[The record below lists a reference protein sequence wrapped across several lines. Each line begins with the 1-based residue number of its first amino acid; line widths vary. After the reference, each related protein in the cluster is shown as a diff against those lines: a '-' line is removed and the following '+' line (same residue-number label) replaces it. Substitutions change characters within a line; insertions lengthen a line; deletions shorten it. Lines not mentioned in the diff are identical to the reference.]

1 MEINAVNEKMKK
13 IKEEYRYQ
21 KDITYFVEINDKE
34 TSEQIFQT
42 TEFKTIQD
50 AIDFVK
56 NYCSFIDTENYDM
69 WLMYFVEDGD
79 IDYLADIVF
88 NAKSGKYECRIL

>member
-1 MEINAVNEKMKK
+1 MELNAVNEKMKK

-21 KDITYFVEINDKE
+21 KDITYFIEINNKE

-42 TEFKTIQD
+42 TEFKTFQD
-50 AIDFVK
+50 AIDFVNK
-56 NYCSFIDTENYDM
+56 YCSFIDTENYDM

-79 IDYLADIVF
+79 IDYLADIVL
-88 NAKSGKYECRIL
+88 NTNNGKYEFKII

>member
-1 MEINAVNEKMKK
+1 MGINAVNEKMKK

-21 KDITYFVEINDKE
+21 KDITYFIEINDKE

-50 AIDFVK
+50 AIDFVN

-79 IDYLADIVF
+79 IDYLADIVL
-88 NAKSGKYECRIL
+88 NTDNGKYECEII

>member
-1 MEINAVNEKMKK
+1 MGINAVNEKMKK

-21 KDITYFVEINDKE
+21 KDITYFIEINNKE
-34 TSEQIFQT
+34 TNEQIFQT

-50 AIDFVK
+50 AIDFINK
-56 NYCSFIDTENYDM
+56 YCSFIDTENYDM

-79 IDYLADIVF
+79 IDYLADIVL
-88 NAKSGKYECRIL
+88 NTDNGKYECKII